1 MLSCTYMKPRLKQLA
16 VLGTVLLIGSAV
28 FTFLPTNP
36 NTWLIKPL
44 VADNE
49 VVTADLGVVL
59 GGGLKID
66 GSLSNVSQERV
77 DYAVELHKE
86 SNLPLLF
93 SGGETPSGVEA
104 VVMNNYAKTQGYM
117 GLDHIEA
124 SSHSTYE
131 NAQFTGALLD
141 QGRFPDST
149 IQLITSPYH
158 SRRALATFRKL
169 LPDRRVFVTY
179 PDTTA
184 ALTDTIRGRWR
195 GLYVLTREY
204 TANIWYTLFY
214 RISNSM
220 QPSEFVKGERLDFQ
234 MQDGTRV
241 QADYYTGTVNKSV
254 ILLHPLRRDRHVWDE
269 SIPAFQAKGWHI
281 MAVDLRGHGESEG
294 DHTQYSEA
302 DFAKLPIDI
311 LALVAWLKQNQG
323 PLDVVVVGASI
334 SANAAI
340 SAAAQS
346 TTVDGLVALSPALNY
361 HGITTDYRVRNV
373 RVPVLYVTA
382 DDDEQSASAF
392 PGLFSSTATRA
403 DDKEWIQYADGGHGT
418 DLLSTQ
424 PDLLQ
429 AIVDFVDAL

>member
-1 MLSCTYMKPRLKQLA
+1 MLSCMYMKPRLKKLA
-16 VLGTVLLIGSAV
+16 IIASVLIVLALV

-36 NTWLIKPL
+36 NTWLIKSL
-44 VADNE
+44 LADKE
-49 VVTADLGVVL
+49 LVTADLGVVL

-77 DYAVELHKE
+77 DYAVALHKE
-86 SNLPLLF
+86 TKLPLLF
-93 SGGETPSGVEA
+93 SGGETPSGIEA

-158 SRRALATFRKL
+158 SRRAVATFRKL
-169 LPDRRVFVTY
+169 MPDRRVFVTY

-184 ALTDTIRGRWR
+184 ALTDTVRGRWR

-220 QPSEFVKGERLDFQ
+220 QPSQFVKGERLDFQ

-254 ILLHPLRRDRHVWDE
+254 ILLHSFRRDRHVWDE

-294 DHTQYSEA
+294 DFEQYTDA
-302 DFAKLPIDI
+302 DFVKLPIDI
-311 LALVAWLKQNQG
+311 LALVAWLKQNHA
-323 PLDVVVVGASI
+323 PLDVVVVGASV

-346 TTVDGLVALSPALNY
+346 TTVDAVVALSPGLNY
-361 HGITTDYRVRNV
+361 HGITTDNRVRNV

-382 DDDEQSASAF
+382 DDDEQNAPAF
-392 PGLFSSTATRA
+392 LA
-403 DDKEWIQYADGGHGT
+403 DAKDWIQYATGGHGT
-418 DLLSTQ
+418 DLLSNQ